1 MNKKYRLVE
10 KKFFPEINKELWRIE
25 ALYDFGVVEK
35 GDKGGWIERE
45 SNLNNENDGNAW
57 GNEIESDFELC

>member
-45 SNLNNENDGNAW
+45 SNLNNEHDGNAW